1 MKGLSRRES
10 FVAAATAD
18 RNLAKR
24 ATGLHCAVIL
34 LGPPGAGKGTQ
45 AQRIAQRYRLP
56 HLSTGDMLRDHIQ
69 RGTELGRKAKPLMER
84 GELVPD
90 EIVIGMVEDR
100 ISQPDCDN
108 GFVFDGFPRTLA
120 QAEDLERVCRQH
132 KFEYTIVLHMVVDP
146 DLLMRRL
153 TGRRICKVGGHI
165 YNIYDRPPKVA
176 GICDVDGG
184 ELIHR
189 PDDTEPVIRGRL
201 SAYENQTQPLVD
213 YYKGQGLLIAVDA
226 MADAD
231 AVTASIAKTLDRAE
245 AAK

>member
-1 MKGLSRRES
+1 MAAVTADQDLAGRES
-10 FVAAATAD
+10 
-18 RNLAKR
+18 
-24 ATGLHCAVIL
+24 GLHRAVIL

-56 HLSTGDMLRDHIQ
+56 HLSTGDMFRDHIS

-90 EIVIGMVEDR
+90 EIVLGMVEDR

-120 QAEDLERVCRQH
+120 QAENLERICLQH
-132 KFEYTIVLHMVVDP
+132 KFDYTVVLHMVVDS

-153 TGRRICKVGGHI
+153 TGRRICKNGGHI
-165 YNIYDRPPKVA
+165 YNIFDRPPKA
-176 GICDVDGG
+176 EGICDVDGS
-184 ELIHR
+184 ELMHR

-201 SAYENQTQPLVD
+201 CAYERQTQPLVD

-231 AVTASIAKTLDRAE
+231 AVTASIEKTLDRAE
-245 AAK
+245 AAT